1 MKGKELNYQVLI
13 EISCYTVFFGV
24 ILSLVYT
31 GKYLNY
37 VTSKMMPY
45 LIYIMAV
52 MLIWIIFSIR
62 NLYKPQYRKRV
73 CHCFVLILP
82 ILLFVLPHGS
92 VSVES
97 LYSKLI
103 NGNDLTS
110 ASTNDIRENNG
121 ALRDQDSKNLSKKSN
136 MDNESVGS
144 GKYVTENVFG
154 EEILLHGYDEENKKI
169 IVSHDEFS
177 QWFNEIYMNIDK
189 YIGFKISI
197 KGFVYKDLELD
208 EGEFVP
214 ARLMMTCCV
223 ADLSPCGFVCKY
235 NKASELEA
243 DTWVTVEG
251 TIIKKERN
259 GIEDPQIDVNN
270 ISSADPTEDYISVLK
285 SKYSFTV
292 LN

>member
-24 ILSLVYT
+24 ILRLVYT

-62 NLYKPQYRKRV
+62 YLYKPQYRKRV

-97 LYSKLI
+97 LSSKLI

-208 EGEFVP
+208 EDEFVP

-251 TIIKKERN
+251 IIIKKERN

-270 ISSADPTEDYISVLK
+270 ISSADPTEDYI
-285 SKYSFTV
+285 YPY
-292 LN
+292 

>member
-13 EISCYTVFFGV
+13 EISCFTVFFGV
-24 ILSLVYT
+24 ILHLVYT

-73 CHCFVLILP
+73 YHCFVLILP
-82 ILLFVLPHGS
+82 ILLFVLPHGT

-97 LYSKLI
+97 LSSKLI

-121 ALRDQDSKNLSKKSN
+121 ALRDKDSKNLSKKSN

-208 EGEFVP
+208 EDEFVP
-214 ARLMMTCCV
+214 ARLMMTCCA

-235 NKASELEA
+235 NKASELEG

-270 ISSADPTEDYISVLK
+270 ISSADPTEDYI
-285 SKYSFTV
+285 YPY
-292 LN
+292 

>member
-1 MKGKELNYQVLI
+1 MKGRELNYQVLI
-13 EISCYTVFFGV
+13 ETSCYTVFFVV
-24 ILSLVYT
+24 ILHLVYT

-62 NLYKPQYRKRV
+62 NLYRPQYRKRV
-73 CHCFVLILP
+73 YHCFVLILP

-92 VSVES
+92 VSVENLS
-97 LYSKLI
+97 SKLI

-110 ASTNDIRENNG
+110 GATNDMRENNG
-121 ALRDQDSKNLSKKSN
+121 ALKSRDSKNLSKKSN
-136 MDNESVGS
+136 MDNDSVGS
-144 GKYVTENVFG
+144 GKYVTVNVFG

-169 IVSHDEFS
+169 TVSHNEFS
-177 QWFNEIYMNIDK
+177 QWYNEIYMDIDK

-197 KGFVYKDLELD
+197 KGFVYKDLEMD
-208 EGEFVP
+208 EDEFVA
-214 ARLMMTCCV
+214 ARLMMTCCA

-235 NKASELEA
+235 NKGSELES

-251 TIIKKERN
+251 TIIKEERN
-259 GIEDPQIDVNN
+259 GIEDPQINVNN
-270 ISSADPTEDYISVLK
+270 ISSADPTEDYI
-285 SKYSFTV
+285 YPY
-292 LN
+292 

>member
-73 CHCFVLILP
+73 YHCFVLILP

-97 LYSKLI
+97 LSSKLI

-110 ASTNDIRENNG
+110 ASKNDIRKNSG
-121 ALRDQDSKNLSKKSN
+121 ALRDQDSKNLSKKNN

-208 EGEFVP
+208 EDEFVP

-235 NKASELEA
+235 NKSSELEA

-270 ISSADPTEDYISVLK
+270 ISSADPTEDYI
-285 SKYSFTV
+285 YPY
-292 LN
+292 

>member
-73 CHCFVLILP
+73 YHCFVLILP
-82 ILLFVLPHGS
+82 ILLFVLPHGT

-97 LYSKLI
+97 LSSKLI

-121 ALRDQDSKNLSKKSN
+121 ALRDQDTKNLSKK
-136 MDNESVGS
+136 V
-144 GKYVTENVFG
+144 
-154 EEILLHGYDEENKKI
+154 IWI
-169 IVSHDEFS
+169 
-177 QWFNEIYMNIDK
+177 MN
-189 YIGFKISI
+189 
-197 KGFVYKDLELD
+197 
-208 EGEFVP
+208 
-214 ARLMMTCCV
+214 
-223 ADLSPCGFVCKY
+223 
-235 NKASELEA
+235 
-243 DTWVTVEG
+243 
-251 TIIKKERN
+251 
-259 GIEDPQIDVNN
+259 Q
-270 ISSADPTEDYISVLK
+270 
-285 SKYSFTV
+285 
-292 LN
+292 

>member
-1 MKGKELNYQVLI
+1 
-13 EISCYTVFFGV
+13 
-24 ILSLVYT
+24 
-31 GKYLNY
+31 
-37 VTSKMMPY
+37 
-45 LIYIMAV
+45 
-52 MLIWIIFSIR
+52 
-62 NLYKPQYRKRV
+62 
-73 CHCFVLILP
+73 
-82 ILLFVLPHGS
+82 
-92 VSVES
+92 
-97 LYSKLI
+97 
-103 NGNDLTS
+103 
-110 ASTNDIRENNG
+110 
-121 ALRDQDSKNLSKKSN
+121 

-208 EGEFVP
+208 EDEFVP

-235 NKASELEA
+235 NKASELEG

-270 ISSADPTEDYISVLK
+270 ISSADPTEDYI
-285 SKYSFTV
+285 YPY
-292 LN
+292 

>member
-24 ILSLVYT
+24 ILRLVYT

-73 CHCFVLILP
+73 YHCFVLILP

-97 LYSKLI
+97 LSSKLT

-110 ASTNDIRENNG
+110 ASTNDIRENDG
-121 ALRDQDSKNLSKKSN
+121 ALRDRDSKNLSKKSN
-136 MDNESVGS
+136 MNNESVGS

-169 IVSHDEFS
+169 IVFHDEFS
-177 QWFNEIYMNIDK
+177 QWFNEIYMNIDN

-197 KGFVYKDLELD
+197 KGFVYKDLEMD
-208 EGEFVP
+208 EDEFVP

-270 ISSADPTEDYISVLK
+270 ISSAEPTEDYI
-285 SKYSFTV
+285 YPY
-292 LN
+292 